1 MPQASTISVLVVD
14 DQLTMRALIRNAL
27 QQIGF
32 KDIREAPDGE
42 EALKNLLA
50 KPANLV
56 ISDFNMPKMDGLALL
71 RAVRSHPPI
80 RQTAFAHAHLP
91 RLTPSGRLRRRQR
104 AGASSPAFGSRGHK
118 TCMTDFPPY
127 RRFRE
132 MFARTFP

>member
-1 MPQASTISVLVVD
+1 MPQASSISVLVVD

-42 EALKNLLA
+42 EALKNLLS

-80 RQTAFAHAHLP
+80 RQTAFVM
-91 RLTPSGRLRRRQR
+91 LTGRADRELVQR
-104 AGASSPAFGSRGHK
+104 AVQFGVNNYCVKPFTVQGLRDKIEQVFGQL
-118 TCMTDFPPY
+118 T
-127 RRFRE
+127 
-132 MFARTFP
+132 

>member
-56 ISDFNMPKMDGLALL
+56 ISDFNMPKMDGLACCA
-71 RAVRSHPPI
+71 R
-80 RQTAFAHAHLP
+80 
-91 RLTPSGRLRRRQR
+91 
-104 AGASSPAFGSRGHK
+104 
-118 TCMTDFPPY
+118 C
-127 RRFRE
+127 
-132 MFARTFP
+132 ARTRRSARPPSSC